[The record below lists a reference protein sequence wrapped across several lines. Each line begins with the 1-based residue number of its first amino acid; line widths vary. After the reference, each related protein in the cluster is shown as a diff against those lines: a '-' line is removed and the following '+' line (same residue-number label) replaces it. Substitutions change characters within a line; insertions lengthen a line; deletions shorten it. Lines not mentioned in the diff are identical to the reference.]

1 MSIDYVVRAVE
12 RSEVRDFIERHHYSH
27 NINGLMSSYCFAMYD
42 QAGTMVGAMIYGKL
56 GMANAWK
63 KYGNS
68 IDEVMELRRLVLVDD
83 TPKNSES
90 YFIGRTLRWLKA
102 NTEVKTIVSYADPNY
117 GHSGIIYRATN
128 FEHVGMTAPGKV
140 IIWDGKKYHDKAIRT
155 KYKGELKPFA
165 KRLRQALEDGEAH
178 YAKQLP
184 KHIYVKNLRPGKGPK
199 PKGNKDCN
207 D

>member
-1 MSIDYVVRAVE
+1 MAIAYTVKLVE
-12 RSEVRDFIERHHYSH
+12 RSAVRDFIEKHHYSH
-27 NINGLMSSYCFAMYD
+27 NINGLMSSYCFGMYD
-42 QAGTMVGAMIYGKL
+42 QEGEMVGAMIYGKL

-63 KYGNS
+63 KYGDS

-117 GHSGIIYRATN
+117 GHSGVIYRATN
-128 FEHVGMTAPGKV
+128 FEHVGMTASGKV

-165 KRLRQALEDGEAH
+165 KRLKQALEEGEAH
-178 YAKQLP
+178 YETQLP
-184 KHIYVKNLRPGKGPK
+184 KHIYVKNLRPGKGSK
-199 PKGNKDCN
+199 PNRKETK
-207 D
+207 

>member
-1 MSIDYVVRAVE
+1 MSINYTVE
-12 RSEVRDFIERHHYSH
+12 LVDRHAVRDFIEQHHYSH

-42 QAGTMVGAMIYGKL
+42 QQQRMVGAMIYGKL

-63 KYGNS
+63 KYGKS

-102 NTEVKTIVSYADPNY
+102 NTAVTTIVSYADPNY
-117 GHSGIIYRATN
+117 GHSGVIYRATN

-140 IIWDGKKYHDKAIRT
+140 IIWNGKKYHDKAIRT

-199 PKGNKDCN
+199 PKKIKDTK
-207 D
+207 

>member
-1 MSIDYVVRAVE
+1 MSIDYTVE
-12 RSEVRDFIERHHYSH
+12 LVDRPVVRDFIEQHHYSH

-42 QAGTMVGAMIYGKL
+42 QQQQMVGAMIYGKL

-63 KYGNS
+63 KYGKS

-102 NTEVKTIVSYADPNY
+102 NTAVTTIVSYADPNY
-117 GHSGIIYRATN
+117 GHSGVIYRATN

-140 IIWDGKKYHDKAIRT
+140 IIWNGKKYHDKAIRT

-199 PKGNKDCN
+199 PKKIKDTK
-207 D
+207 

>member
-27 NINGLMSSYCFAMYD
+27 NINGLMSSYCFAMYG

-63 KYGNS
+63 KYGSS

-178 YAKQLP
+178 YETQLP